1 MAIIQSE
8 QITPR
13 ESMEHEWYV
22 DEMKRTHEHA
32 VLLKKLEI
40 EYKKIDLKQR
50 QIDRVMARKH
60 YEYIRELE
68 YATRYEETRWRSLFR
83 IPVMIIL
90 LPVYI
95 ILAIGCTILIVKNK
109 EIPTDILSFIK

>member
-1 MAIIQSE
+1 MAIYESAQMS
-8 QITPR
+8 PR
-13 ESMEHEWYV
+13 EHLEHEWYV

-50 QIDRVMARKH
+50 QIDRVQARKH
-60 YEYIRELE
+60 YETIKNLE
-68 YATRYEETRWRSLFR
+68 YAIRYQETRWRSLLR
-83 IPVMIIL
+83 IPLMIIF

-95 ILAIGCTILIVKNK
+95 IVYI
-109 EIPTDILSFIK
+109 